1 MQQAIS
7 DQVIHLTAARK
18 VFTEM
23 FTSLIELNTIA
34 TDMKGDPSA
43 VSSRDIELG
52 SFFTVILLQ
61 PTLRYKSLYNTQNSK
76 KVVHSI
82 TEPTSSLCTRL
93 QQVGLGHKIM
103 EVLNK
108 MEGGHHQIACRLVF
122 ELTHPNYHGNLVV
135 DHVQGGWG

>member
-34 TDMKGDPSA
+34 TDM
-43 VSSRDIELG
+43 
-52 SFFTVILLQ
+52 
-61 PTLRYKSLYNTQNSK
+61 